1 MSRSKRFVTG
11 LLSSYAAIGV
21 NILYTLASVPLALH
35 YLDKEEFGLWALVTQ
50 LSGYLMLLEF
60 GMGGSVARS
69 LSDHKDHMEDG
80 IYGSILRTG
89 GRVFAIQGVLVAVM
103 GLTLAWFAPPLL
115 DLPARLH
122 QPFAILMAAQA
133 VLSGLRLSLGALGS
147 PLWCHQR
154 LDLSNLSSS
163 LSLVGNFAVLWIG
176 FHLDWHVYSL
186 TVSSV
191 VGTFLGSSSI
201 YLFCR
206 RLDFYPPREHRGRY
220 DPRLFRELFHF
231 GGGLFLMNL
240 GAQLASASQ
249 VIVVSRLL
257 GMDAAATWSVSTK
270 IFSMAQQFV
279 SRVLD
284 SSAGGLAEMV
294 VRQESGQLQKRF
306 RDLVTVSAVIAVA
319 ASAGIALMNGPFIEL
334 WTSGK
339 VVWAPWNNYL
349 LACVLFSTA
358 VTRCHIGLVGINK
371 QIRGMKYVYL
381 IEGLA
386 FVSLSVLLL
395 PWLGLAG
402 LLIAALICNIAITGI
417 YGVSRTADYFGI
429 SRRAVTG
436 WVARPFWVLLITAG
450 LFALTRIPAF
460 ADSKPLFQ
468 LIIES
473 AIFCIVVLPA
483 LWFVGMTPNLRS
495 ELQGLIAKI
504 LGKAKSKLKPT
515 RA

>member
-103 GLTLAWFAPPLL
+103 GLALAWFAPPLL

-133 VLSGLRLSLGALGS
+133 ILSGLRLSLGALGS

-163 LSLVGNFAVLWIG
+163 LSLVGTFAMLWIG
-176 FHLDWHVYSL
+176 FHLGWHVYSL
-186 TVSSV
+186 TVSFV
-191 VGTFLGSSSI
+191 VGTFLS
-201 YLFCR
+201 LFSTYFSCR
-206 RLDFYPPREHRGRY
+206 WLGLYPSREHRGRY
-220 DPRLFRELFHF
+220 DPQLFRELFHF
-231 GGGLFLMNL
+231 GGGLFMMNL

-257 GMDAAATWSVSTK
+257 GMEAAATWSVATK
-270 IFSMAQQFV
+270 VFSMAQQFV

-306 RDLVTVSAVIAVA
+306 RDLVTVSAVMAVA

-436 WVARPFWVLLITAG
+436 WVARPLWILLITAG
-450 LFALTRIPAF
+450 LFTLTRIPAF
-460 ADSKPLFQ
+460 AASKPLFQ
-468 LIIES
+468 LSAES
-473 AIFCIVVLPA
+473 VIFCIVVLPA
-483 LWFVGMTPNLRS
+483 LWFVGMDRRLRHEIRS
-495 ELQGLIAKI
+495 LVE
-504 LGKAKSKLKPT
+504 KALEKATARFRST
-515 RA
+515 

>member
-60 GMGGSVARS
+60 GMTGSVARS

-103 GLTLAWFAPPLL
+103 GLALAWFAPPLL

-133 VLSGLRLSLGALGS
+133 ILSGLRLSLGALGS

-163 LSLVGNFAVLWIG
+163 LSLVGTFAVLWIG
-176 FHLDWHVYSL
+176 FHLGWHVYSL
-186 TVSSV
+186 TVSFV
-191 VGTFLGSSSI
+191 VGTFLS
-201 YLFCR
+201 LFSTYFSCR
-206 RLDFYPPREHRGRY
+206 WLGLYPSREHRGRY
-220 DPRLFRELFHF
+220 DPQLFRELFHF
-231 GGGLFLMNL
+231 GGGLFMMNL

-257 GMDAAATWSVSTK
+257 GMEAAATWSVATK
-270 IFSMAQQFV
+270 VFSMAQQFV

-294 VRQESGQLQKRF
+294 VRKESGQLQKRF
-306 RDLVTVSAVIAVA
+306 RDLVTVSAVMAVA
-319 ASAGIALMNGPFIEL
+319 ASAGIALMNGAFIEI

-339 VVWAPWNNYL
+339 VTWNPWNNLL

-358 VTRCHIGLVGINK
+358 VTRCHISLTGLTK
-371 QIRGMKYVYL
+371 QLRGMKFVYL
-381 IEGLA
+381 LEGIA
-386 FVSLSVLLL
+386 FVSLSVLLV
-395 PWLGLAG
+395 PWAGFTG
-402 LLIAALICNIAITGI
+402 LLFAALLCNLAITGT
-417 YGVSRTADYFGI
+417 YGIVRTAGYFNI
-429 SRRAVTG
+429 SRLEVTG
-436 WVARPFWVLLITAG
+436 WIARPTGILLITAA
-450 LFALTRIPAF
+450 LFAITCVPVLAGLTAPLRIGLGAAAF
-460 ADSKPLFQ
+460 CTA
-468 LIIES
+468 
-473 AIFCIVVLPA
+473 VVPS
-483 LWFVGMTPNLRS
+483 LWFYGIYKDLRS
-495 ELQGLIAKI
+495 ELTRLLSKILCKAKAKI
-504 LGKAKSKLKPT
+504 WT
-515 RA
+515 V